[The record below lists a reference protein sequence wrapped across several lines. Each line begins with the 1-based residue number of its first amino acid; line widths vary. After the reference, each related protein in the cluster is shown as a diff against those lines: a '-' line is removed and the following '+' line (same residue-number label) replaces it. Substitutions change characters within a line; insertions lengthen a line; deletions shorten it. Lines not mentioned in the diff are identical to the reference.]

1 MIISVTNYYAKAK
14 LPLKMFLEL
23 ILSSFFRKFNIMNE
37 QQRPFYSVTRS
48 DICNQYLYLFF
59 SIFFNQDT
67 TTTSG
72 KGSLTLDND
81 TLSTENSTYY
91 NNKKLESSSTNDA
104 LLLYIKIVGGVDVF
118 LSFLYIGICM
128 FDRQIRSNGATNT
141 YVIMPG
147 NNSSYENVD
156 VFFSLEQAS
165 TSGIL

>member
-1 MIISVTNYYAKAK
+1 MYAI
-14 LPLKMFLEL
+14 F
-23 ILSSFFRKFNIMNE
+23 IHIFF
-37 QQRPFYSVTRS
+37 P
-48 DICNQYLYLFF
+48 
-59 SIFFNQDT
+59 IFFNQDT

-72 KGSLTLDND
+72 KGSFALDND

-104 LLLYIKIVGGVDVF
+104 LLLYIKIIGGVDIF
-118 LSFLYIGICM
+118 LSFLYIGVCM
-128 FDRQIRSNGATNT
+128 FDRQIRSNGATNM

-156 VFFSLEQAS
+156 VFFSSEQAS